1 MNTVKT
7 SATGRKV
14 LVIFNPTAGRRRRL
28 RLAAVLRHLEQAGCQ
43 VTVRPTAARGDAE
56 TLARAAASEG
66 WDVVAVAGGD
76 GTINEAVNGLY
87 GHSVPLAVIPLGTAN
102 VVAAELCMPDAP
114 EAIAGV
120 IAEAPIRDIHLGEVD
135 GRLFVMMAGVGF
147 DARVVEAM
155 PAWLKRGLGKGAYV
169 LMFLAGLFRFSRSPY
184 RVTVDGET
192 HGAASAVIANG
203 HFYAGRHT
211 CAPLARLGEPL
222 LYVCLFLR
230 PGPLHALRYGLWLL
244 LGRLERLDD
253 VLILPGERVTVE
265 GPEGSPVQGDG
276 DIIARVPLEG
286 GVAAKALRVVAPL
299 SFGDTILNS

>member
-1 MNTVKT
+1 MNTAKSST
-7 SATGRKV
+7 AGRKV
-14 LVIFNPTAGRRRRL
+14 LVIHNPTAGRRRR
-28 RLAAVLRHLEQAGCQ
+28 RKLAAVLRHLEQAGCA

-56 TLARAAASEG
+56 ALARQAAAED

-87 GHSVPLAVIPLGTAN
+87 GRSVPLAVIPLGTAN
-102 VVAAELCMPDAP
+102 VVAAELCMPSDP

-120 IAEAPIRDIHLGEVD
+120 IAEAPLQDIHLGTAN

-155 PAWLKRGLGKGAYV
+155 PAPVKRGLARGAYV
-169 LMFLAGLFRFSRSPY
+169 LMFLAGLFRFSHSRF

-230 PGPLHALRYGLWLL
+230 PGPLRALRYGLWLV
-244 LGRLERLDD
+244 LGRLEKLDD
-253 VLILPGERVTVE
+253 VLILPGEKVTIE
-265 GPEGSPVQGDG
+265 GPAGEPVQGDG
-276 DIIARVPLEG
+276 DIIGRLPL
-286 GVAAKALRVVAPL
+286 AAGLAERTLRVVAPL
-299 SFGDTILNS
+299 EE